1 MRQAQYTVMELVD
14 KSIALGVE
22 VHGFKSWEAYGVFKY
37 SLFGPILW
45 FSWHYENQIK
55 NK

>member
-1 MRQAQYTVMELVD
+1 MQASSMGQAQYTVIEKQELVD

-45 FSWHYENQIK
+45 FS
-55 NK
+55 